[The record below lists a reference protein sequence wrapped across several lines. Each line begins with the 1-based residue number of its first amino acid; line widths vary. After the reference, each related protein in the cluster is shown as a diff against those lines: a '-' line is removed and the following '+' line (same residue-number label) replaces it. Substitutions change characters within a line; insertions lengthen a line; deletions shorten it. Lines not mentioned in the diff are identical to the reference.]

1 MTYESSTP
9 FINAL
14 LAEHCLKVEFN
25 RPDALNALRP
35 EMLSETA
42 RLVRLASDDAEVKVI
57 VLRGAGRAFSAGV
70 DLKVLQGIKPEGG
83 IIGNVF
89 DEPAAELAAAIRDS
103 GVPVIAR
110 AVGACFTGALEV
122 ALHCDFV
129 YTTDSTK
136 FGDTHTKFGLRPTWG
151 MSQTLS
157 RAVGQRRAR
166 ELSFTARIFTGAQAV
181 EWGVA
186 NASFDSPEALDEALA
201 ATCAQIAGNSAEAV
215 AAMKDLYRL
224 AESEQGLR
232 PTWGMSQ
239 TLSRAVGQRRARELS
254 FTARIF
260 TGAQAVEWGVAKLI
274 RLRHLRDSL
283 AGETASNYEISDT
296 DERLSAF

>member
-1 MTYESSTP
+1 MSYQSSTP
-9 FINAL
+9 FINV
-14 LAEHCLKVEFN
+14 EHDANCLTIEFN

-35 EMLSETA
+35 EMLAEAA
-42 RLVRLASDDAEVKVI
+42 RLVKQAHSDNSVMVS

-70 DLKVLQGIKPEGG
+70 DLKVLQGIEPQGG

-89 DEPAAELAAAIRDS
+89 DEPAAQLAAAIRDT

-122 ALHCDFV
+122 ALHCDFI
-129 YTTDSTK
+129 YTTDTTK

-166 ELSFTARIFTGAQAV
+166 ELSFTAKVFTGVQAV
-181 EWGVA
+181 DWGIA
-186 NASFDSPEALDEALA
+186 NESFESPEALDNALA
-201 ATCAQIAGNSAEAV
+201 ATCAQIAANSAEAV

-224 AESEQGLR
+224 AENEDG
-232 PTWGMSQ
+232 
-239 TLSRAVGQRRARELS
+239 
-254 FTARIF
+254 
-260 TGAQAVEWGVAKLI
+260 I
-274 RLRHLRDSL
+274 RVSL
-283 AGETASNYEISDT
+283 KTETASQYSITDT
-296 DERLSAF
+296 EKRLSKF

>member
-1 MTYESSTP
+1 MSYESTTP
-9 FINAL
+9 FINTGL
-14 LAEHCLKVEFN
+14 DSGCLTVEFN

-35 EMLSETA
+35 EMLSEAA
-42 RLVRLASDDAEVKVI
+42 RLVEQASDDPAVKVI

-89 DEPAAELAAAIRDS
+89 DEPAARLAAAIRDS
-103 GVPVIAR
+103 NVPVIAR

-129 YTTDSTK
+129 YTTDATK

-166 ELSFTARIFTGAQAV
+166 ELSFTAQIFTGAQAF

-186 NASFDSPEALDEALA
+186 NASFETPEALDEALA

-224 AESEQGLR
+224 AETEQGIR
-232 PTWGMSQ
+232 P
-239 TLSRAVGQRRARELS
+239 
-254 FTARIF
+254 
-260 TGAQAVEWGVAKLI
+260 
-274 RLRHLRDSL
+274 SL

-296 DERLSAF
+296 EERLSAF

>member
-1 MTYESSTP
+1 MSYQSSTP
-9 FINAL
+9 FINV
-14 LAEHCLKVEFN
+14 EHDTNCLTIEFN

-35 EMLSETA
+35 EMLAEAA
-42 RLVRLASDDAEVKVI
+42 RLVEQAHSDNSVMVI

-70 DLKVLQGIKPEGG
+70 DLKVLQGIEPQGG

-89 DEPAAELAAAIRDS
+89 DEPAAQLAAAIRDT

-122 ALHCDFV
+122 ALHCDFI
-129 YTTDSTK
+129 YTTDTTK

-166 ELSFTARIFTGAQAV
+166 ELSFTAKVFTGVQAV
-181 EWGVA
+181 DWGIA
-186 NASFDSPEALDEALA
+186 NESFESPEALDNALA
-201 ATCAQIAGNSAEAV
+201 ATCAQIAANSAEAV

-224 AESEQGLR
+224 AENEDG
-232 PTWGMSQ
+232 
-239 TLSRAVGQRRARELS
+239 
-254 FTARIF
+254 
-260 TGAQAVEWGVAKLI
+260 I
-274 RLRHLRDSL
+274 RVSL
-283 AGETASNYEISDT
+283 KTETASQYSITDT
-296 DERLSAF
+296 ENRLSKF

>member
-1 MTYESSTP
+1 MTYESSTS
-9 FINAL
+9 FIHVSL
-14 LAEHCLKVEFN
+14 SEQCLSIEFN

-35 EMLSETA
+35 EMLSEAA
-42 RLVRLASDDAEVKVI
+42 RLVRQATDDSGVKVI

-89 DEPAAELAAAIRDS
+89 DEPAADLAAAIRDS

-129 YTTDSTK
+129 YTTDATK

-166 ELSFTARIFTGAQAV
+166 ELSFTARIFTGTQAV
-181 EWGVA
+181 DGGVA
-186 NASFDSPEALDEALA
+186 NASFETPEALDEALA

-224 AESEQGLR
+224 AEREEGIR
-232 PTWGMSQ
+232 P
-239 TLSRAVGQRRARELS
+239 
-254 FTARIF
+254 
-260 TGAQAVEWGVAKLI
+260 
-274 RLRHLRDSL
+274 SL
-283 AGETASNYEISDT
+283 ASETASNYAITDT

>member
-1 MTYESSTP
+1 MSYQSTTPLINTGLDSS
-9 FINAL
+9 
-14 LAEHCLKVEFN
+14 CLTVEFN
-25 RPDALNALRP
+25 RPVALNALRP
-35 EMLSETA
+35 EMLSEAA
-42 RLVRLASDDAEVKVI
+42 RLVEQASDDPAVKVI

-89 DEPAAELAAAIRDS
+89 DEPAARLAAAIRDS

-186 NASFDSPEALDEALA
+186 NASFETPEALDDALA
-201 ATCAQIAGNSAEAV
+201 STCAQIAGNSAEAV

-224 AESEQGLR
+224 AETEQGIR
-232 PTWGMSQ
+232 P
-239 TLSRAVGQRRARELS
+239 
-254 FTARIF
+254 
-260 TGAQAVEWGVAKLI
+260 
-274 RLRHLRDSL
+274 SL
-283 AGETASNYEISDT
+283 AGETASNYAISDT
-296 DERLSAF
+296 DDRLSTF

>member
-1 MTYESSTP
+1 
-9 FINAL
+9 
-14 LAEHCLKVEFN
+14 
-25 RPDALNALRP
+25 
-35 EMLSETA
+35 MLSEAT
-42 RLVRLASDDAEVKVI
+42 RLVAQANEDDRVKVI

-70 DLKVLQGIKPEGG
+70 DLKVLQGVKPQGG

-89 DEPAAELAAAIRDS
+89 DKPAEELAAAIRDA

-129 YTTDSTK
+129 YTTHTTK

-157 RAVGQRRAR
+157 RAVCQRRAR
-166 ELSFTARIFTGAQAV
+166 ELSFTARIFTGAQAL

-186 NASFDSPEALDEALA
+186 NASFETAEALDEALA

-224 AESEQGLR
+224 AEAEQGIR
-232 PTWGMSQ
+232 P
-239 TLSRAVGQRRARELS
+239 
-254 FTARIF
+254 
-260 TGAQAVEWGVAKLI
+260 
-274 RLRHLRDSL
+274 SL
-283 AGETASNYEISDT
+283 AGETASNYDISDT
-296 DERLSAF
+296 DERLSTF

>member
-1 MTYESSTP
+1 MGYASTTP
-9 FINAL
+9 LITTAL
-14 LAEHCLKVEFN
+14 EANCLTVEFN
-25 RPDALNALRP
+25 RPEALNALRP

-42 RLVRLASDDAEVKVI
+42 RLLEQASDDSEAKVI

-70 DLKVLQGIKPEGG
+70 DLKVLQGIKPECG

-89 DEPAAELAAAIRDS
+89 DEPAARLAAAIRDS
-103 GVPVIAR
+103 NVPVIAR

-122 ALHCDFV
+122 ALHCDFI

-166 ELSFTARIFTGAQAV
+166 ELSFTARIFTGAQAF

-186 NASFDSPEALDEALA
+186 NASFETSEALDEALA
-201 ATCAQIAGNSAEAV
+201 ATCAQIAANSAEAV
-215 AAMKDLYRL
+215 AAMKDLYRF
-224 AESEQGLR
+224 AETEQGIR
-232 PTWGMSQ
+232 P
-239 TLSRAVGQRRARELS
+239 A
-254 FTARIF
+254 
-260 TGAQAVEWGVAKLI
+260 
-274 RLRHLRDSL
+274 L

>member
-1 MTYESSTP
+1 MSYVPTTP
-9 FINAL
+9 FINAKL
-14 LAEHCLKVEFN
+14 DSSCLTVEFN

-35 EMLSETA
+35 EMLSEA
-42 RLVRLASDDAEVKVI
+42 SRLIERASDDSAVKVI

-83 IIGNVF
+83 IVGNVF
-89 DEPAAELAAAIRDS
+89 DEPAARLAAAVRDA

-129 YTTDSTK
+129 YTTDLTK
-136 FGDTHTKFGLRPTWG
+136 FGDTHVKFGLRPTWG

-166 ELSFTARIFTGAQAV
+166 ELSFTARIFTGAEALN
-181 EWGVA
+181 WGVA
-186 NASFDSPEALDEALA
+186 NASFETPEALDDALA
-201 ATCAQIAGNSAEAV
+201 VTCKQIVENSAEAV
-215 AAMKDLYRL
+215 AAVKDLYRL
-224 AESEQGLR
+224 AEMEQGIR
-232 PTWGMSQ
+232 P
-239 TLSRAVGQRRARELS
+239 
-254 FTARIF
+254 
-260 TGAQAVEWGVAKLI
+260 
-274 RLRHLRDSL
+274 SL
-283 AGETASNYEISDT
+283 ASETGSTYSIGDT

>member
-1 MTYESSTP
+1 MSYQSSTP
-9 FINAL
+9 FINVELDAN
-14 LAEHCLKVEFN
+14 CLTIEFN

-35 EMLSETA
+35 EMLSEAA
-42 RLVRLASDDAEVKVI
+42 RLVGQANSDEDVMVI

-70 DLKVLQGIKPEGG
+70 DLKVLQGIEPQGG

-89 DEPAAELAAAIRDS
+89 DDPAAQLAAAIRDT

-129 YTTDSTK
+129 YTTDTTK

-166 ELSFTARIFTGAQAV
+166 ELSFTAKIFTGAQAV
-181 EWGVA
+181 EWGIA
-186 NASFDSPEALDEALA
+186 NDSFETPEALDEALA
-201 ATCAQIAGNSAEAV
+201 ATCAQITANSAEAV

-224 AESEQGLR
+224 AENEDGIRASLKAE
-232 PTWGMSQ
+232 TSSQ
-239 TLSRAVGQRRARELS
+239 YS
-254 FTARIF
+254 
-260 TGAQAVEWGVAKLI
+260 
-274 RLRHLRDSL
+274 
-283 AGETASNYEISDT
+283 ISDT
-296 DERLSAF
+296 EERLSAF

>member
-9 FINAL
+9 FLHASL
-14 LAEHCLKVEFN
+14 SEQCLSIEFN

-35 EMLSETA
+35 EMLSEAA
-42 RLVRLASDDAEVKVI
+42 RLVRQAGGDSGVKVV

-103 GVPVIAR
+103 GIPVIAR

-122 ALHCDFV
+122 ALHCDFL
-129 YTTDSTK
+129 YTTHATK

-166 ELSFTARIFTGAQAV
+166 ELSFTARTFTGAQAL

-186 NASFDSPEALDEALA
+186 NASFETAEALDEALA
-201 ATCAQIAGNSAEAV
+201 LTCAQIAGNSAEAV

-224 AESEQGLR
+224 AEKEQGIR
-232 PTWGMSQ
+232 P
-239 TLSRAVGQRRARELS
+239 
-254 FTARIF
+254 
-260 TGAQAVEWGVAKLI
+260 
-274 RLRHLRDSL
+274 SL
-283 AGETASNYEISDT
+283 ASETASSYAITDT

>member
-1 MTYESSTP
+1 MSYQSSTP
-9 FINAL
+9 FINV
-14 LAEHCLKVEFN
+14 EHDANCLTIEFN

-35 EMLSETA
+35 EMLAEAA
-42 RLVRLASDDAEVKVI
+42 RLVEQAHSDNSVMVI

-70 DLKVLQGIKPEGG
+70 DLKVLQGIEPQGG

-89 DEPAAELAAAIRDS
+89 DEPAAQLAAAIRDT

-122 ALHCDFV
+122 ALHCDFI
-129 YTTDSTK
+129 YTTDTTK

-166 ELSFTARIFTGAQAV
+166 EVSSTAKVCTGVQAV
-181 EWGVA
+181 DWGIA
-186 NASFDSPEALDEALA
+186 NESFESPEALDNALA
-201 ATCAQIAGNSAEAV
+201 ATCAQIAANSAEAV

-224 AESEQGLR
+224 AENEDG
-232 PTWGMSQ
+232 
-239 TLSRAVGQRRARELS
+239 
-254 FTARIF
+254 
-260 TGAQAVEWGVAKLI
+260 I
-274 RLRHLRDSL
+274 RVSL
-283 AGETASNYEISDT
+283 KTETASQYSITDT
-296 DERLSAF
+296 EKRLSKF

>member
-1 MTYESSTP
+1 MGYASTTP
-9 FINAL
+9 LINTAL
-14 LAEHCLKVEFN
+14 EANCLTVEFN

-35 EMLSETA
+35 EMLTEAA
-42 RLVRLASDDAEVKVI
+42 RLIEQASDDPEVKVN

-89 DEPAAELAAAIRDS
+89 DEPAARLAAAIRDS
-103 GVPVIAR
+103 NVPVIAR
-110 AVGACFTGALEV
+110 VAGACFTGALEV

-129 YTTDSTK
+129 YTTDTTK

-166 ELSFTARIFTGAQAV
+166 ELSFTARIFTGAQAF

-186 NASFDSPEALDEALA
+186 NASFETPEELDEALA
-201 ATCAQIAGNSAEAV
+201 ATCAQIAGNSAEAI

-224 AESEQGLR
+224 AEAEQGIR
-232 PTWGMSQ
+232 P
-239 TLSRAVGQRRARELS
+239 
-254 FTARIF
+254 
-260 TGAQAVEWGVAKLI
+260 
-274 RLRHLRDSL
+274 SL

-296 DERLSAF
+296 DDRLSAF

>member
-9 FINAL
+9 FINAS
-14 LAEHCLKVEFN
+14 LADHCLSIEFN

-35 EMLSETA
+35 EMLSESA
-42 RLVRLASDDAEVKVI
+42 RLVRQASDDVDVKVI

-186 NASFDSPEALDEALA
+186 NASFDSPEALDDALA
-201 ATCAQIAGNSAEAV
+201 ATCTQIAGNSAEAV

-224 AESEQGLR
+224 AEAEHGVR
-232 PTWGMSQ
+232 P
-239 TLSRAVGQRRARELS
+239 
-254 FTARIF
+254 
-260 TGAQAVEWGVAKLI
+260 
-274 RLRHLRDSL
+274 SL
-283 AGETASNYEISDT
+283 EAETASNYVITDT

>member
-1 MTYESSTP
+1 MQ
-9 FINAL
+9 
-14 LAEHCLKVEFN
+14 
-25 RPDALNALRP
+25 DAL
-35 EMLSETA
+35 
-42 RLVRLASDDAEVKVI
+42 
-57 VLRGAGRAFSAGV
+57 SAGV

-89 DEPAAELAAAIRDS
+89 DEPAAQLAAAIRDS

-151 MSQTLS
+151 MPQALS
-157 RAVGQRRAR
+157 RAVGQRRTRA
-166 ELSFTARIFTGAQAV
+166 LFTARIFTGAQAV

-186 NASFDSPEALDEALA
+186 NASFDSPEALDEALT
-201 ATCAQIAGNSAEAV
+201 ATCAQIAGNSAEAM

-224 AESEQGLR
+224 AESEQGI
-232 PTWGMSQ
+232 
-239 TLSRAVGQRRARELS
+239 RE
-254 FTARIF
+254 
-260 TGAQAVEWGVAKLI
+260 
-274 RLRHLRDSL
+274 SL
-283 AGETASNYEISDT
+283 AGETASNYEISD
-296 DERLSAF
+296 

>member
-1 MTYESSTP
+1 MSYQSSTP
-9 FINAL
+9 FINVELDAN
-14 LAEHCLKVEFN
+14 CLTIEFN

-35 EMLSETA
+35 EMLSEAA
-42 RLVRLASDDAEVKVI
+42 RLVEQANADADVMVI

-70 DLKVLQGIKPEGG
+70 DLKVLQGIEPQGG

-89 DEPAAELAAAIRDS
+89 DEPAAQLAAAIRDT

-129 YTTDSTK
+129 YTTDTTK

-166 ELSFTARIFTGAQAV
+166 ELSFTAKIFTGAQAA
-181 EWGVA
+181 EWGIA
-186 NASFDSPEALDEALA
+186 NDSFETPEALGRRIGSDL
-201 ATCAQIAGNSAEAV
+201 CANH
-215 AAMKDLYRL
+215 R
-224 AESEQGLR
+224 EQPRGR
-232 PTWGMSQ
+232 GGHEGFVST
-239 TLSRAVGQRRARELS
+239 RRKR
-254 FTARIF
+254 
-260 TGAQAVEWGVAKLI
+260 G
-274 RLRHLRDSL
+274 RHPSL
-283 AGETASNYEISDT
+283 LEGRNVISVQH
-296 DERLSAF
+296 L